1 LKVTERFTRVGS
13 HRILYQFRVQDP
25 TVWDTSWGG
34 EYEFSASKGRVF
46 EYACHEGNY
55 ALSNMLAGARADESA
70 AARNRATATPASAVT
85 PAKNQ

>member
-1 LKVTERFTRVGS
+1 VGS

-70 AARNRATATPASAVT
+70 AEKAKVVGKTSEAPAVQST
-85 PAKNQ
+85 GKKQ